1 MMQEAEVSAQ
11 AVAFHLWSRAYR
23 HTFQADVPV
32 DIEAKAKSQAYVRQM
47 LKRSTKLQPVDNTLQ
62 EEDVSCCQQQSYFAL
77 GSVRSLQD
85 FWQHCSL

>member
-1 MMQEAEVSAQ
+1 MQEAQVCLQ

-23 HTFQADVPV
+23 HTFQADIPA
-32 DIEAKAKSQAYVRQM
+32 DADAKAKSQAYVRQL
-47 LKRSTKLQPVDNTLQ
+47 LKRSTKLQPVDNPLR
-62 EEDVSCCQQQSYFAL
+62 EEEVSCCQQKSDCAL